1 MHTEKD
7 CNLDTVNAALK
18 DLGLNLNI
26 TTDRNNRKRLI
37 IDFNKEILT
46 PINGNDGKLGRH
58 LKKINFDAIERMKAE
73 GMTNTQIYKRLG
85 IAKSTYYL
93 KLREYIKRIQSKPMS
108 IDKTL
113 RFTQS
118 RGFFIIKSLYQ
129 NLYFV
134 LIIS

>member
-18 DLGLNLNI
+18 NLGLNLNI

-58 LKKINFDAIERMKAE
+58 LKKIDFDAIERMQAE
-73 GMTNTQIYKRLG
+73 GMTNKQICEQLRHSQSNILPQNER
-85 IAKSTYYL
+85 ISS
-93 KLREYIKRIQSKPMS
+93 KLMS

-129 NLYFV
+129 NDDSH
-134 LIIS
+134 I

>member
-7 CNLDTVNAALK
+7 CNSCLDTVNAAVK

-46 PINGNDGKLGRH
+46 PINGNDSKLGRH
-58 LKKINFDAIERMKAE
+58 LKKIDFDAVERMKAE
-73 GMTNTQIYKRLG
+73 GMTNAQIYKRLG

-93 KLREYIKRIQSKPMS
+93 KLKEYN
-108 IDKTL
+108 
-113 RFTQS
+113 
-118 RGFFIIKSLYQ
+118 Q
-129 NLYFV
+129 NL
-134 LIIS
+134 

>member
-1 MHTEKD
+1 MHTDKN

-58 LKKINFDAIERMKAE
+58 LKKIDFDVIERMKAE

-93 KLREYIKRIQSKPMS
+93 KLREYN
-108 IDKTL
+108 
-113 RFTQS
+113 
-118 RGFFIIKSLYQ
+118 Q
-129 NLYFV
+129 NL
-134 LIIS
+134 

>member
-7 CNLDTVNAALK
+7 CNLDTNLDTVNAALK

-58 LKKINFDAIERMKAE
+58 LKKIDFDAIEHMKAE
-73 GMTNTQIYKRLG
+73 GMTNTQIYKRLEG
-85 IAKSTYYL
+85 WTGKC
-93 KLREYIKRIQSKPMS
+93 QSM
-108 IDKTL
+108 
-113 RFTQS
+113 
-118 RGFFIIKSLYQ
+118 GM
-129 NLYFV
+129 
-134 LIIS
+134 

>member
-46 PINGNDGKLGRH
+46 PIN
-58 LKKINFDAIERMKAE
+58 
-73 GMTNTQIYKRLG
+73 TNKQICEQLG
-85 IAKSTYYL
+85 IAKATFYL
-93 KLREYIKRIQSKPMS
+93 KMKEYR
-108 IDKTL
+108 
-113 RFTQS
+113 
-118 RGFFIIKSLYQ
+118 Q
-129 NLYFV
+129 N
-134 LIIS
+134 S

>member
-46 PINGNDGKLGRH
+46 PINGND
-58 LKKINFDAIERMKAE
+58 FDAIERMKAE

-93 KLREYIKRIQSKPMS
+93 KLREYN
-108 IDKTL
+108 
-113 RFTQS
+113 
-118 RGFFIIKSLYQ
+118 Q
-129 NLYFV
+129 NL
-134 LIIS
+134 

>member
-37 IDFNKEILT
+37 IDFNKDFLT

-58 LKKINFDAIERMKAE
+58 RKQVDFDAIERMQAE
-73 GMTNTQIYKRLG
+73 GMTNKQICEQLD
-85 IAKSTYYL
+85 IAKTTFYL
-93 KLREYIKRIQSKPMS
+93 KMKEYR
-108 IDKTL
+108 
-113 RFTQS
+113 
-118 RGFFIIKSLYQ
+118 Q
-129 NLYFV
+129 N
-134 LIIS
+134 S

>member
-58 LKKINFDAIERMKAE
+58 LKKIDFDAIERMQAE
-73 GMTNTQIYKRLG
+73 GMTNKQICEQLG
-85 IAKSTYYL
+85 IAKATVYL
-93 KLREYIKRIQSKPMS
+93 KMKEYR
-108 IDKTL
+108 
-113 RFTQS
+113 
-118 RGFFIIKSLYQ
+118 Q
-129 NLYFV
+129 N
-134 LIIS
+134 S

>member
-7 CNLDTVNAALK
+7 CNNLDTVNAALK

-58 LKKINFDAIERMKAE
+58 LKKIDFDAIERMKAE

-85 IAKSTYYL
+85 VARSTYYL
-93 KLREYIKRIQSKPMS
+93 KLKEYN
-108 IDKTL
+108 
-113 RFTQS
+113 
-118 RGFFIIKSLYQ
+118 Q
-129 NLYFV
+129 NL
-134 LIIS
+134 

>member
-26 TTDRNNRKRLI
+26 TTDRN
-37 IDFNKEILT
+37 KEILT

-58 LKKINFDAIERMKAE
+58 LKKIDFDAIERMKAE

-93 KLREYIKRIQSKPMS
+93 KLREYN
-108 IDKTL
+108 
-113 RFTQS
+113 
-118 RGFFIIKSLYQ
+118 Q
-129 NLYFV
+129 NL
-134 LIIS
+134 